1 MCWPSK
7 LEPWISNLWSGACVK
22 RQWPGVESWLRKEK
36 VGWSG
41 GWWGDPLLTCLV
53 VATRGHSL
61 LPPLKPHLDYL
72 HSAPTLPRP
81 PRRVGRKSWKEP
93 KPESTGQRSPKGGAS
108 GMMSKVVHG
117 SGVNMARSLQSS
129 LGISLGPSLYW
140 NASGSSSWIPT
151 SQTLG
156 A

>member
-1 MCWPSK
+1 
-7 LEPWISNLWSGACVK
+7 
-22 RQWPGVESWLRKEK
+22 
-36 VGWSG
+36 
-41 GWWGDPLLTCLV
+41 
-53 VATRGHSL
+53 
-61 LPPLKPHLDYL
+61 
-72 HSAPTLPRP
+72 
-81 PRRVGRKSWKEP
+81 
-93 KPESTGQRSPKGGAS
+93 
-108 GMMSKVVHG
+108 MMSKVVHG